1 MITTD
6 QIIDGIL
13 GREGEGQPPY
23 LQPDD
28 AGGRTSWGVAERSH
42 PEAWHPGPPTREQ
55 ARVIYFEQYVKP
67 FDLITDDALRV
78 ALIDDGVLSGVQT
91 AIKRLQHVLGVA
103 INGVLGVQTLS
114 ALAWG
119 HPTALLQR
127 YVVERT
133 IRLARQVQHD
143 PEHKLIDL
151 VGWVTRSL
159 SFLPEIQ

>member
-1 MITTD
+1 M
-6 QIIDGIL
+6 
-13 GREGEGQPPY
+13 
-23 LQPDD
+23 
-28 AGGRTSWGVAERSH
+28 
-42 PEAWHPGPPTREQ
+42 
-55 ARVIYFEQYVKP
+55 
-67 FDLITDDALRV
+67 ALN
-78 ALIDDGVLSGVQT
+78 DDGVLSGVQT

-143 PEHKLIDL
+143 PEHKLIEICS
-151 VGWVTRSL
+151 RSNNARNICIHL
-159 SFLPEIQ
+159 RRKADENLAVSLTNI